1 MKTKNILRS
10 FLCRLMIQ
18 KTFKKNLKNFGQL
31 DQKLLK
37 KNKNFSFFKK
47 KIFPNFEI
55 LYLSKE
61 KFNRLE
67 TWTIIISNIG

>member
-47 KIFPNFEI
+47 KFFPTLKFYIFLRKSSIDLKLGP
-55 LYLSKE
+55 
-61 KFNRLE
+61 
-67 TWTIIISNIG
+67 